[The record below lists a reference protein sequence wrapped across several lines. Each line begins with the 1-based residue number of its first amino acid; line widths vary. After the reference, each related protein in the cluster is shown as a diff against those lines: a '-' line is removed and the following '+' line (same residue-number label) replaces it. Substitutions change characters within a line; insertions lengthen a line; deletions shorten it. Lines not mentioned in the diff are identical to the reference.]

1 MLIYDALKNDHVK
14 IKRIL
19 DEIINLNEDA
29 SPQRADLIHQLRD
42 EFIPHA
48 RAEEAVLYNSIRS
61 IETAKDTIMH
71 SYEEH
76 IAAET
81 LLRTLQSKDKVDMDW
96 VKTAKKLRTA
106 LSQHIEEEET
116 RIFDMAQQLFTN
128 QEATVMAEAF
138 KKIKPEV
145 REEGLMK
152 NTLDMVVNMLPPRIA
167 ASLRTYNVS
176 PKA

>member
-1 MLIYDALKNDHVK
+1 MLIYDVLKNDHVR
-14 IKRIL
+14 IKSLL
-19 DEIINLNEDA
+19 DEIIGLNEDA
-29 SPQRADLIHQLRD
+29 SPRRTELIDRLRN

-81 LLRTLQSKDKVDMDW
+81 LLRTLQVRDKVDMDW

-106 LSQHIEEEET
+106 LSNHIEDEEN
-116 RIFDMAQQLFTN
+116 RIFNVAQQLFTN

-138 KKIKPEV
+138 QKIKPEV